1 MICWFLYDIGVRH
14 ERVKEVKNKKFKFHC
29 IPCDKDLS
37 CSHQGLKDVKDH
49 CNKPSHLQAHSS
61 LKKQSRLPSSF
72 TGENSSKRKK
82 VLNAEVM
89 VSNFIVQHNLSISVA
104 DHLDQLF
111 KNIFPDSQIASSYA
125 CPKIKTFCIINKAF
139 QLYYHK
145 QIIDYCKNHPFTV
158 RHDGSNDTA
167 VNHRK

>member
-1 MICWFLYDIGVRH
+1 MKGLKRLRTRSLNFIVS
-14 ERVKEVKNKKFKFHC
+14 
-29 IPCDKDLS
+29 PCDKDLS